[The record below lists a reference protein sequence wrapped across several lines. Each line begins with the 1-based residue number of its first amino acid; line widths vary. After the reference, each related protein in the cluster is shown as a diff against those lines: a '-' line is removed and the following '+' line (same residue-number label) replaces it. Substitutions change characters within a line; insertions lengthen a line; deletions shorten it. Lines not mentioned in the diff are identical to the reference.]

1 MYYTFITICK
11 IIIAFVHY
19 RGILL
24 LHRDKFMKNEIQYIN
39 DIWDC
44 KTLLKQG
51 NAVNKRYVVKCTWI
65 GIYGLD

>member
-39 DIWDC
+39 DI
-44 KTLLKQG
+44 
-51 NAVNKRYVVKCTWI
+51 
-65 GIYGLD
+65 